1 MVTGQSVVLWSRL
14 HLLVE
19 HGRILRWTIWM
30 IIIDAIIL
38 HIPTT
43 VLTFGSNGDIN
54 FHQFVTSYTSMR
66 KYKWLASCKQNL
78 PVSS

>member
-1 MVTGQSVVLWSRL
+1 
-14 HLLVE
+14 
-19 HGRILRWTIWM
+19 M